1 MSLLP
6 PMGEDAERRLRAKM
20 ANWDDSLLIAKTV
33 KSPGLAEDIAA
44 RQILEERRRKAESDR
59 HAAVLEELR
68 KPQWKTPGFWL
79 AAVAA
84 VTGCISVY
92 PILRPQPQTDN
103 PPSAATPKPA
113 ASNPHGGST
122 PASSQPLKSQPSPS
136 SLR

>member
-6 PMGEDAERRLRAKM
+6 QMGEDAERKLRAEL
-20 ANWDDSLLIAKTV
+20 ADWDESRLIAKTV
-33 KSPGLAEDIAA
+33 KAPGLAEDIAA
-44 RQILEERRRKAESDR
+44 RQILEERRRKAESGR
-59 HAAVLEELR
+59 HAAVLDELR

-92 PILRPQPQTDN
+92 PILWPKTDT

-113 ASNPHGGST
+113 ASTPLGGST
-122 PASSQPLKSQPSPS
+122 PASSQPLISQPSPS
-136 SLR
+136 SPR